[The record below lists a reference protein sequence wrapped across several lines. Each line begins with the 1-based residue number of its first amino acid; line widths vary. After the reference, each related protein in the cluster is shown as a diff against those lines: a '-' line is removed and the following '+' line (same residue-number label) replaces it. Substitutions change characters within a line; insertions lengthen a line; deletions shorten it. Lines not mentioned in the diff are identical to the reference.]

1 VAAQPDIL
9 TLDIGRT
16 RDCARIAREAVTKA
30 LVGDTRSDSIE
41 LIASELVTNAFVH
54 GSGDI
59 RLQLISIGT
68 SMKIAVTCDTELVA
82 LDLVAPLESNENERG
97 RGLALVR
104 ESSTEMGYEISDS
117 KLTVW
122 AKLTAHNLG

>member
-1 VAAQPDIL
+1 MAAQPDIL
-9 TLDIGRT
+9 TLNIERT
-16 RDCARIAREAVTKA
+16 PDCARIAREAVTTV
-30 LVGDTRSDSIE
+30 LIGDTRSDPIE

-59 RLQLISIGT
+59 RLQLTSIGT
-68 SMKIAVTCDTELVA
+68 SMTIAVTCDTELVE
-82 LDLVAPLESNENERG
+82 LDLDAPLESNENERG

-122 AKLTAHNLG
+122 AKLSAHNLG